1 MIKLGNLELPPDL
14 VIEEIF
20 DFMDADVENTIT
32 GDEVVFLQP
41 KNVGKVFDLVAT
53 EESGWL
59 TRQMV
64 EELAEMTK
72 QVDNLVLD
80 YHGEQMLVRFRF
92 EDKPPIEFNAIN
104 PIADDLSKIKYY
116 GRIKLKEV

>member
-20 DFMDADVENTIT
+20 DFMAADVENTIT

-41 KNVGKVFDLVAT
+41 KNVEKAFDLVAT

-104 PIADDLSKIKYY
+104 PIADDLSKVKYY

>member
-20 DFMDADVENTIT
+20 DFMAADVENTIT

>member
-20 DFMDADVENTIT
+20 DFMAADVENTIT

-41 KNVGKVFDLVAT
+41 KNVGKAFDLVAT

-104 PIADDLSKIKYY
+104 PIADDLSKVKYY

>member
-1 MIKLGNLELPPDL
+1 MIKLGDLELPPDL

-41 KNVGKVFDLVAT
+41 KNVGKAFDLVAT

-64 EELAEMTK
+64 EKLAEMTK

-80 YHGEQMLVRFRF
+80 YHGEQILVRFRF

-104 PIADDLSKIKYY
+104 PIADDLSKVKYY